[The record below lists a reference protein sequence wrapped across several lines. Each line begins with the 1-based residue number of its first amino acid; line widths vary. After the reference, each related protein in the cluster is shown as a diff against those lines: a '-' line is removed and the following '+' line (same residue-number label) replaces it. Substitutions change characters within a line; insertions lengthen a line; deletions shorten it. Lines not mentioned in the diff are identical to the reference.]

1 MESKSSQTVDIPE
14 NALVSIADVSAMVEV
29 PVYVLRHWETEF
41 AGLQPTWTDS
51 GQRLY
56 GRRDLELMARIKH
69 LLYDCKMTVEA
80 AKHHLAAG
88 GAAKGQTDAPTLD
101 EIRRELQII
110 RDLLG

>member
-1 MESKSSQTVDIPE
+1 MQSKSSQNVDIPD
-14 NALVSIADVSAMVEV
+14 NAVVTIADVSAMMEV

-56 GRRDLELMARIKH
+56 GRRELALMVEIKH

-80 AKHHLAAG
+80 AKHHLAKS
-88 GAAKGQTDAPTLD
+88 AAKGQTGVPTID
-101 EIRRELQII
+101 EIRKELQII
-110 RDLLG
+110 RDLLT